1 MSFPGPCGWLHMLA
15 LPRRYNQFALEYDL
29 PNAIRTMR
37 IVLRLARSGWVPEVR
52 PVWLVYTCSGTYLRK
67 MFSPE
72 QQGFPGHRVRP
83 QSGRDTYDIS
93 ATEFFLSNIEHFC
106 QVVPVNN
113 ICLHEDSSRITCVRV
128 DELLCFGSKTK
139 VGDYYVAFV
148 LEQQFGKGEI
158 DASRR
163 SAAAFKCSQ

>member
-1 MSFPGPCGWLHMLA
+1 MWVATYACVAEEIQSICSG
-15 LPRRYNQFALEYDL
+15 
-29 PNAIRTMR
+29 IRLTQR
-37 IVLRLARSGWVPEVR
+37 HSYHADCPSTRSIRVGARSSSSVAR
-52 PVWLVYTCSGTYLRK
+52 IYLRK